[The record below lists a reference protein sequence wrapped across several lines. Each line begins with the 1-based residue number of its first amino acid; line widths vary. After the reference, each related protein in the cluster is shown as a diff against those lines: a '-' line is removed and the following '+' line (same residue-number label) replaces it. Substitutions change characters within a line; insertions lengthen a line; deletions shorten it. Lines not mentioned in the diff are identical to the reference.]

1 MVAEPAARAAPAVAA
16 RTRTGRFNC
25 ADVIRALIVTNM
37 WPTEARPA
45 LGAFV
50 ADQVAALRSGGEAEI
65 EVFAFG
71 GGAGDPRAYVSAA
84 RRARRRF
91 HDRRFDVVHAHFG
104 LSAWPALAATASVRA
119 VTLHGTDLVHPR
131 SRALTLAALP
141 LQDIVATVSDGLAAR
156 VPAAITRRQPVAV
169 LPTGVDLNRFAP
181 ISRER
186 ARSMLGLRENGRYL
200 LLPADPAR
208 PEKRADRA
216 RALAQAAGA
225 ELITL
230 GATPPAEMPAYVN
243 AADAVLV
250 TSERESFGLAALEAL
265 ACEVPVLST
274 PVGAAPQLL
283 RDLPGTL
290 CAEFDLERWRAALTW
305 APERLHGGRARA
317 EPYGSAACATRV
329 IAAWRGALDRT
340 R

>member
-1 MVAEPAARAAPAVAA
+1 MAR
-16 RTRTGRFNC
+16 
-25 ADVIRALIVTNM
+25 DVIRALIVTNM
-37 WPTEARPA
+37 WPSDTRPA

-50 ADQVAALRSGGEAEI
+50 ADQVAALRATGEAEI

-71 GGAGDPRAYVSAA
+71 GGAGDPRAYLAAA
-84 RRARRRF
+84 RQARRRF

-104 LSAWPALAATASVRA
+104 LSAWPALAVSASVRA

-141 LQDIVATVSDGLAAR
+141 LQDIVAPVSEALAER
-156 VPAAITRRQPVAV
+156 VPHAIARRRPVEV
-169 LPTGVDLNRFAP
+169 LPTGVDLGRFAP
-181 ISRER
+181 ASREQ
-186 ARSMLGLRENGRYL
+186 ARNALGLRPDGRYL

-230 GATPPAEMPAYVN
+230 GATAPADMPAHIN

-274 PVGAAPQLL
+274 PVGVAPELL

-305 APERLHGGRARA
+305 APEHLQGGRGRA
-317 EPYGSAACATRV
+317 EPYGTAACARRV
-329 IAAWRGALDRT
+329 IAAWRAALDRT

>member
-1 MVAEPAARAAPAVAA
+1 
-16 RTRTGRFNC
+16 
-25 ADVIRALIVTNM
+25 VIRALIVTNM
-37 WPTEARPA
+37 WPSDARPA
-45 LGAFV
+45 LGSFV
-50 ADQVAALRSGGEAEI
+50 ADQVAALRTGGEADV

-84 RRARRRF
+84 LRARRRF
-91 HDRRFDVVHAHFG
+91 HATRFDVVHAHFG
-104 LSAWPALAATASVRA
+104 LSAWPALAVPASVRA

-141 LQDIVATVSDGLAAR
+141 TQDLVATVSAALAERVPRAAAR
-156 VPAAITRRQPVAV
+156 RRAVAV
-169 LPTGVDLNRFAP
+169 LPTGVDLARFTP
-181 ISRER
+181 SPREQAR
-186 ARSMLGLRENGRYL
+186 AALGLRPDGRYL

-216 RALAQAAGA
+216 RALARATGA

-230 GATPPAEMPAYVN
+230 GATPPAEMAVHIN

-250 TSERESFGLAALEAL
+250 TSDRESFGLATLEAL

-274 PVGAAPQLL
+274 PVGAAPELL

-290 CAEFDLERWRAALTW
+290 CAPFELEHWHSALDSL
-305 APERLHGGRARA
+305 PGRLSGGRARA
-317 EPYGSAACATRV
+317 EPYGTAACAARV
-329 IAAWRGALDRT
+329 TAAWRAALEGR